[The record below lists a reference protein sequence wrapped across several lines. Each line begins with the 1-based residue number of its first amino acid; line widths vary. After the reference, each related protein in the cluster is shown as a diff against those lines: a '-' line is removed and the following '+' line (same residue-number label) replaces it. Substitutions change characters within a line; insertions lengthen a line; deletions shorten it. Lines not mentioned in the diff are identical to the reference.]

1 MIALQNRTS
10 ILGMQVS
17 STNYADAVTR
27 IVDWAGAGESRYVC
41 VGTVNQVME
50 SYDSAEFR
58 TVMNQADLI
67 TPDGMPLVWALRLL
81 GQRGASR
88 VYGPD
93 LTPLLLGRAQQENI
107 PVGFY
112 GSSERVLD
120 RLISVTRMRFPRLQI
135 AYACSP
141 PFRPLTPEEDEQ
153 IIENVNASGARI
165 LFIGLSSPKQD
176 RWMAA
181 HRGRVQ
187 AVMVGVGAAFDFL
200 AGTKKQAP
208 RWMMPVGLEWL
219 FRLCTEPRRL
229 WKRYFKHNPRFVW
242 LFAKQLLRARSQAS
256 TALPELH

>member
-1 MIALQNRTS
+1 MTALQNRTS

-17 STNYADAVTR
+17 STNYADAVAR
-27 IVDWAGAGESRYVC
+27 IVGWAGSGESRYVC

-50 SYDSAEFR
+50 SYDSDEFR
-58 TVMNQADLI
+58 AVMNQADLI

-81 GQRGASR
+81 GRRDASR

-93 LTPLLLGRAQQENI
+93 LTPLVLERAQQENI
-107 PVGFY
+107 SVGFY
-112 GSSERVLD
+112 GSSQRVLD
-120 RLISVTRMRFPRLQI
+120 RLLSVVRIRFPRLQI
-135 AYACSP
+135 AYTCSP
-141 PFRPLTPEEDEQ
+141 PFHPLTPEEDEQ
-153 IIENVNASGARI
+153 TIEDVNASGAKI

-208 RWMMPVGLEWL
+208 RWMMPIGLEWL
-219 FRLCTEPRRL
+219 FRLCTEPHRL
-229 WKRYFKHNPRFVW
+229 WKRYFKHNPRFLW
-242 LFAKQLLRARSQAS
+242 LFAKQLLRARSEAR
-256 TALPELH
+256 AAVPELP